1 MMDSQKANLRTQLP
15 CILFAILVF
24 ALGCQK
30 QPKNLTPPPLD
41 PVAASKAAIEQF
53 DADGNG
59 IVDKSELTKAPG
71 LKAAVRMSDLDKD
84 GGLSEEEIYK
94 RLQVFVDSK
103 TSIRNF
109 QVRIL
114 HNGNEER
121 GLEVKAVPESFLA
134 EYVEH
139 ASDFTNGAGVA
150 SPSIDFADPE
160 IASQGYAGLRLGWY
174 RVEVTQPDESKKPV
188 PKKYNEDSI
197 LGFEVGLDHHAPMP
211 VMKLTY

>member
-1 MMDSQKANLRTQLP
+1 MMKSQPVFLGAQLP
-15 CILFAILVF
+15 QLLLV
-24 ALGCQK
+24 ALAVTVGCQK

-41 PVAASKAAIEQF
+41 PVAATKAAMEQF
-53 DADGNG
+53 DADANG
-59 IVDKSELTKAPG
+59 VIDKSELTKAPG

-84 GGLSEEEIYK
+84 GALSEEEIRK
-94 RLQVFVDSK
+94 RLQVFVDSQ

-121 GLEVKAVPESFLA
+121 GLEVKAIPEPFLA
-134 EYVEH
+134 EYVEP
-139 ASDFTNGAGVA
+139 ASDFTTGAGVA
-150 SPSIDFADPE
+150 SPSIDFKDPE

-188 PKKYNEDSI
+188 PKKYNENSI
-197 LGFEVGLDHHAPMP
+197 LGFEVGLDHHAPLP
-211 VMKLTY
+211 TMKLSY